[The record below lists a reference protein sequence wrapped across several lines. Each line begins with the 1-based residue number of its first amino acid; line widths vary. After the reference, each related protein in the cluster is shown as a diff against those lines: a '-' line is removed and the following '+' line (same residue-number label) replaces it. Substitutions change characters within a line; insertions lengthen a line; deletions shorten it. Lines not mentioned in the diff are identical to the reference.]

1 MNFHQTEDVPSQ
13 KMIQIESHKN
23 SFSKEGLGKPGSLTR
38 SKKYYDKLGTL
49 SIDLSQH
56 KQLDTKTQNQG
67 ISAP

>member
-13 KMIQIESHKN
+13 IQAHIESHEN

-38 SKKYYDKLGTL
+38 SKKCYDKLGTL

-56 KQLDTKTQNQG
+56 KQLDTKRQNQG